1 MKPTITRQELA
12 ETVARMEARL
22 GGDENTEVQALLAHY
37 RQLLPRFN
45 QDLADP
51 RDAALAASAALMLVQ
66 SVAQAKK

>member
-1 MKPTITRQELA
+1 MVTFEELSA
-12 ETVARMEARL
+12 VIARMEARL
-22 GGDENTEVQALLAHY
+22 DAHGDEEVGALLAHY

-51 RDAALAASAALMLVQ
+51 RDAALAASAALMLIQ

>member
-1 MKPTITRQELA
+1 MVTFEELSVTI
-12 ETVARMEARL
+12 ARMEARL
-22 GGDENTEVQALLAHY
+22 GAHGDEEVRVLFAHY

-51 RDAALAASAALMLVQ
+51 RDAALAASAALMLIQ

>member
-1 MKPTITRQELA
+1 MPTLEALSA
-12 ETVARMEARL
+12 TVARMETRL
-22 GGDENTEVQALLAHY
+22 DAHGDEEVRALLAHY

-51 RDAALAASAALMLVQ
+51 RDAALAASAALMLIQ

>member
-1 MKPTITRQELA
+1 MMATFAELTA
-12 ETVARMEARL
+12 IVGRMEARL
-22 GGDENTEVQALLAHY
+22 CQSENREVQTLLAHY

-51 RDAALAASAALMLVQ
+51 RDAALAASAALMLIQ